1 MKRVFTLLFVLSTG
15 VALSQSVV
23 FSEDFS
29 GVIPTALP
37 TGWAGG
43 IGNDCV
49 TDDGTNA
56 PICDRPGTSGGNM
69 VVAQNLV
76 VGSEVIRSAS
86 FNTIGFINVVLKWN
100 QYNLN
105 SVPSM
110 TVEWSTNGT
119 TWTTA
124 PFTNSLVTN
133 SWFSNTS
140 TLQVSS
146 AQNPLMFVRFSYD
159 AVNSGDYI
167 AFDDIQ
173 VVGDPTPIFVWN
185 GGPLHQLSSWDLNS
199 VGSGINATSFTANY
213 QIFYMTSTTTPI
225 TASLTSNWTLDGIN
239 SKLVVGD
246 GGLTSDVNFHILS
259 GSTFAL
265 NTAVLEITDNSSLTL
280 SSPVFLSSSSL
291 SFAATSS
298 VEYAQTS
305 SVNIIPTT
313 YGNLIISG
321 TDISHNGSDLT
332 VNGNLNL
339 VTDLIMSNSLFG
351 ALSLN
356 GTISGSGLLRT
367 RTNSN
372 LRIGGSG
379 TFGTLSFGNGGS
391 NLTLSELTI
400 DRTMSGGFVLGTNLT
415 VSGVTT
421 WSNGTIDLN
430 GNALTLDGAIDFPL
444 SAAFGELF
452 GSPTSSFAIGGSSAG
467 AITNSL
473 FISQS
478 SATTKVLGALTMDR
492 ASRTL
497 ILTEDLQVLG
507 NTELINGS
515 IDLNGKSLTLSGPIA
530 FATTSAG
537 NITGSASS
545 SLTIDGS
552 GSITNS
558 LFMNPSSATS
568 SQLKVFT
575 MNRSGETLTLGN
587 TLETYGTVF
596 PTGGTIASNG
606 NLYIRSDATNKG
618 RIDQVTGNITGNI
631 KVETFALGGATDW
644 TVIGPSGVSGLA
656 VASWEGQIP
665 MTCLLCPNDENST
678 GGYFVSIQGWDETA
692 AASSTLAYTELNYG
706 SALDP
711 GKGYWTYLGSTSG
724 ASSDLSWT
732 VTGPIVKGAFNIPL
746 TNSGPANGDG
756 FNLISNPYPSAISW
770 ASLLAT
776 TAVTTNINDAIYAY
790 NADLGVTASYI
801 NGVSV
806 PPSAGALTDIIPMG
820 QGFYVQASAA
830 AILNAQESNKVASNV
845 NAIKPTNN
853 IGKVINLTINGGG
866 FSDATAIRFHDN
878 ATTAFDK
885 KLDALKLFESPGYVG
900 YPGAYNQR
908 TTISTRALDVDYS
921 VNSLPSP
928 VNDDIVIPVLVK
940 VYATGSHTITASD
953 LQNIPNTCVI
963 LRDKLTNATH
973 NLWQG
978 PYVFNISDTTAAPR
992 FELRVCSGS
1001 TPTGIKQN
1009 GLVDNSNIFINK
1021 DVNGVFVK
1029 FGFDQTTKST
1039 VTVTNILGQKLVDD
1053 KTLNANDDLLYLNL
1067 EAKNQLIFVT
1077 VTTNNQKVT
1086 KKIVH

>member
-15 VALSQSVV
+15 LALSQSVI
-23 FSEDFS
+23 FSEDFN
-29 GVIPTALP
+29 GVTTPALP
-37 TGWAGG
+37 TGWIEGSNG
-43 IGNDCV
+43 DWL
-49 TDDGTNA
+49 TDDGSTVPSCNVA
-56 PICDRPGTSGGNM
+56 GSSGGNM
-69 VVAQNLV
+69 AAAQNALASV
-76 VGSEVIRSAS
+76 EFIRSTS
-86 FNTIGFINVVLKWN
+86 FSTTGFVNVFLQWN
-100 QYNLN
+100 QYNAN
-105 SVPSM
+105 AVPSM

-119 TWTTA
+119 TWTAA
-124 PFTNSLVTN
+124 PFTNSLVTDT
-133 SWFSNTS
+133 WFTNTS

-146 AQNPLMFVRFSYD
+146 AQNALMFIRFSYD
-159 AVNSGDYI
+159 ADGSFNFI
-167 AFDDIQ
+167 ALDDIQ
-173 VVGDPTPIFVWN
+173 VLGDPTPVFLWN

-199 VGSGINATSFTANY
+199 VGSGTNATSFTSNY
-213 QIFYMTSTTTPI
+213 QTFYMTTTITPI
-225 TASLTSNWTLDGIN
+225 TASLTSNWTLNGIS

-246 GGLTSDVNFHILS
+246 AGLTSDVNFHILS
-259 GSTFAL
+259 GSTFSL
-265 NTAVLEITDNSSLTL
+265 NTAMLEITDNSSLTL
-280 SSPVFLSSSSL
+280 SSTIFPSAGSL
-291 SFAATSS
+291 SLGVLSS

-305 SVNIIPTT
+305 SVNITPTT
-313 YGNLIISG
+313 YGNLTISG
-321 TDISHNGSDLT
+321 TNITHNASNLT
-332 VNGNLNL
+332 VNGIFNLT
-339 VTDLIMSNSLFG
+339 TDLIMSNSAFATLF
-351 ALSLN
+351 LN
-356 GTISGSGLLRT
+356 GVITGSGLLRT
-367 RTNSN
+367 RNNSRLN
-372 LRIGGSG
+372 IGGSG

-391 NLTLSELTI
+391 NLTLSQLTLN
-400 DRTMSGGFVLGTNLT
+400 RSMSGGFVLGTNLT
-415 VSGVTT
+415 VNATTT

-430 GNALTLDGAIDFPL
+430 GNALTLNGAINFPPD
-444 SAAFGELF
+444 AAFGELF
-452 GSPTSSFAIGGSSAG
+452 GSPTSSFAVGGSSAG

-473 FISQS
+473 YISQA
-478 SATTKVLGALTMDR
+478 SATTKVLGALTMNR
-492 ASRTL
+492 PSRTL

-507 NTELINGS
+507 NTTLTNGS
-515 IDLNGKSLTLSGPIA
+515 IDLNGKLLTLSGPIA

-568 SQLKVFT
+568 RQLNVFT
-575 MNRSGETLTLGN
+575 MNRSGQTLTLGN

-596 PTGGTIASNG
+596 PTDGIIASNG
-606 NLYIRSDATNKG
+606 NLFIRSDATNKG
-618 RIDQVTGNITGNI
+618 RIDQVIGDITGNVR
-631 KVETFALGGATDW
+631 VETFALGGTTDW
-644 TVIGPSGVSGLA
+644 AVMGPSGISGLS

-665 MTCLLCPNDENST
+665 MSCSLCPNDETSA

-706 SALDP
+706 SSLDP
-711 GKGYWTYLGSTSG
+711 GKGYWTYLGTG
-724 ASSDLSWT
+724 LGTTSDLSWT
-732 VTGPIVKGAFNIPL
+732 VTGPILKGAFDIPL
-746 TNSGPANGDG
+746 TSSGPANGDG

-770 ASLLAT
+770 ASLLGG
-776 TAVTTNINDAIYAY
+776 VTGSVNDAIYAY
-790 NADLGVTASYI
+790 NADLGITASYI
-801 NGVSV
+801 FGVSV

-820 QGFYVQASAA
+820 QGFYVQALSATA
-830 AILNAQESNKVASNV
+830 TLTAQESNKVASNI

-908 TTISTRALDVDYS
+908 TTISTRALDVDYA

-928 VNDDIVIPVLVK
+928 INDDIIIPVLVK

-953 LQNIPNTCVI
+953 LENIPNTCVI

-1001 TPTGIKQN
+1001 SPTSIKQT
-1009 GLVDNSNIFINK
+1009 GLADNSNIFINK

-1029 FGFDQTTKST
+1029 FGFDQTTKSAI
-1039 VTVTNILGQKLVDD
+1039 TVTNILGQKLVDD

-1077 VTTNNQKVT
+1077 VTTDKQKVT
-1086 KKIVH
+1086 KKIIH